1 MVEAWKESYR
11 GLAGSAEERTL
22 FSRDLR
28 AEIEEFV
35 LPYVSRLQACGQIT
49 SGEAAQFVSFCENQA
64 VDLGP

>member
-1 MVEAWKESYR
+1 MVEAWTDSYR
-11 GLAGSAEERTL
+11 GLAGSVEERML

-35 LPYVSRLQACGQIT
+35 LPYVSRLQACGQI
-49 SGEAAQFVSFCENQA
+49 SAVEAAQFVSFCENQA